1 MDGWM
6 RIDEFLREVDRLAR
20 MQSAHLEHRAGPPG
34 GTQPGGTQ
42 PDGGEAVPEVGEVT
56 RHLLQV
62 ARGDAFEASDS
73 PTVQTLELDPSR
85 FSTRWR
91 FWTERPEAA

>member
-6 RIDEFLREVDRLAR
+6 GIDEFLREVDRLAR
-20 MQSAHLEHRAGPPG
+20 MQSAHLDHGAGPPG
-34 GTQPGGTQ
+34 ETHPGDTQ
-42 PDGGEAVPEVGEVT
+42 PDGGEAVPELGEFT

-73 PTVQTLELDPSR
+73 PTVQTLEVDPSC
-85 FSTRWR
+85 FSTRWQ
-91 FWTERPEAA
+91 FWSERPEAA